1 MNIGLVLSGGM
12 AKGALQLGALYA
24 LSEFIPTEEI
34 KYVSCASVG
43 ILNGYAYMT
52 NKLERAKKMWSEL
65 CSNGKKM
72 GLYRFLKSDILQQDI
87 IGLYDPNDSVSS
99 EFYCSLLELSS
110 KNIVYKDISKVDN
123 DKIPLYLKASVALPV
138 CNRAVQVDGSGYFD
152 GATVDNVPVFPL
164 LDREIDYII
173 CIYFDDVCYKFE
185 STEFDNKIIKIT
197 FPNETSLK
205 QSFVFQQ
212 DRIDNML
219 EVGYER
225 TKSILKEYFSAG
237 YDNLEQI
244 YRNIDIMNQ
253 NNRDSRLRLTGDVI
267 ITNFNKLTQKLTRK
281 KIL

>member
-24 LSEFIPTEEI
+24 LSEFISPEEI

-43 ILNGYAYMT
+43 TLNGYAYIT
-52 NKLERAKKMWSEL
+52 NKLEQAKQMWSGL

-72 GLYRFLKSDILQQDI
+72 GLTKFLRSDVLQQSI
-87 IGLYDPNDSVSS
+87 VNLYDPNDSISS
-99 EFYCSLLELSS
+99 EFYCSLLELSTKS
-110 KNIVYKDISKVDN
+110 IVYKDLSMVDK

-138 CNRAVQVDGSGYFD
+138 CNRSVQVDGSGYYD
-152 GATVDNVPVFPL
+152 GAVVDNVPVFPL
-164 LDREIDYII
+164 LDREIDYIV

-185 STEFDNKIIKIT
+185 STDFDNKVIKIT
-197 FPNETSLK
+197 FPNETSLR

-212 DRIDNML
+212 DSIDNML
-219 EVGYER
+219 VVGYER
-225 TKSILKEYFSAG
+225 TKNILKEYFSDG

-244 YRNIDIMNQ
+244 YRNIDFVNK
-253 NNRDSRLRLTGDVI
+253 NNKDGRLRLTGDVI
-267 ITNFNKLTQKLTRK
+267 TTNFNKITQKLTRR

>member
-24 LSEFIPTEEI
+24 LSEFISPEEI

-43 ILNGYAYMT
+43 TLNGYAYIT
-52 NKLERAKKMWSEL
+52 NKLEQAKQMWSGL

-72 GLYRFLKSDILQQDI
+72 GLTKFLRSDVLQQSI
-87 IGLYDPNDSVSS
+87 VNLYDPNDSISS
-99 EFYCSLLELSS
+99 EFYCSLLELSTKS
-110 KNIVYKDISKVDN
+110 IVYKDLSMVDK

-138 CNRAVQVDGSGYFD
+138 CNRSVQVDGSGYYD
-152 GATVDNVPVFPL
+152 GAVVDNVPVFPL
-164 LDREIDYII
+164 LDREIDYIV

-185 STEFDNKIIKIT
+185 STDFDNKVIKIT
-197 FPNETSLK
+197 FPNETSLR

-212 DRIDNML
+212 DSIDNML
-219 EVGYER
+219 VVGYER
-225 TKSILKEYFSAG
+225 TKNFLKEYFSDG

-244 YRNIDIMNQ
+244 YRNIDFVNK
-253 NNRDSRLRLTGDVI
+253 NNKDSRLRLTGDVI
-267 ITNFNKLTQKLTRK
+267 TTNFNKITQKLTRR